1 MIDIRAL
8 KQVITPLTRRLQ
20 RLETQ
25 EFPDAPAPP
34 PAITVSSYI
43 AYGTADL
50 APLGLG
56 SFNDVVGA
64 TLSLPAGTY
73 LIHGVFCFD
82 AGAGSNGG
90 PGYCTGRLTVAAAI
104 RSQHAHGILTGSAG
118 RITCTQTW
126 REVLAATT
134 TVKLDATF
142 AAGVRNDASL
152 IGVHTSIAAIGVLA

>member
-1 MIDIRAL
+1 MIDLSAL
-8 KQVITPLTRRLQ
+8 RQILIPITRRLG

-34 PAITVSSYI
+34 PAITVNSYI
-43 AYGTADL
+43 AYGTGDL
-50 APLGLG
+50 NPLGLG
-56 SFNDVVGA
+56 AFNDVPGA

-82 AGAGSNGG
+82 FGTNGG
-90 PGYCTGRLTVAAAI
+90 PGYCQGRLNVGGSVRTQFAY
-104 RSQHAHGILTGSAG
+104 GGLTGATH
-118 RITCTQTW
+118 RNTVTQTW

-142 AAGVRNDASL
+142 AAGIRNDAQL
-152 IGVHTSIAAIGVLA
+152 IGAHTSIAAIGVLA